1 VSEHSILKIVD
12 YGERGFKGVK
22 IETIGVIINT
32 KMKGVNNR
40 VIIESY
46 VNKTIIYKDQN
57 YICSKNYPYW
67 LIYRDNFF
75 DTIASKLHFDV
86 FAAYR
91 DRQITKR
98 ITSDVGRVRV
108 LKSRNIG
115 NNKIIDIPKYDAFV
129 DDYSRLSISK
139 FINNDKA
146 ILVPNLTYNPRACF
160 LPGNAIVD
168 GSVAVLLPKKEIQI
182 TESDLDYYNSEEFV
196 NFYRIVRNFGT
207 RSLNIDSNAVYFFG
221 LMSVI

>member
-1 VSEHSILKIVD
+1 V
-12 YGERGFKGVK
+12 
-22 IETIGVIINT
+22 
-32 KMKGVNNR
+32 
-40 VIIESY
+40 
-46 VNKTIIYKDQN
+46 
-57 YICSKNYPYW
+57 
-67 LIYRDNFF
+67 
-75 DTIASKLHFDV
+75 
-86 FAAYR
+86 
-91 DRQITKR
+91 
-98 ITSDVGRVRV
+98 
-108 LKSRNIG
+108 

-129 DDYSRLSISK
+129 YDYSRLSISK